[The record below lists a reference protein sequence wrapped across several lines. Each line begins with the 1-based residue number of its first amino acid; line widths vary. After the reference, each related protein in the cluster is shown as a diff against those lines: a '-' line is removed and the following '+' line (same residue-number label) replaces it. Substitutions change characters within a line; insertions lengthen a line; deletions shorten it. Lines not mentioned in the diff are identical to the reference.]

1 MLTIRLAKACD
12 IPALARVHVAAVR
25 ALCRKHYRTQEL
37 SRWVD
42 QGPGLYA
49 GLVRSAT
56 VMVAELDGVV
66 VGFAAASLAKGYVR
80 AVYVAPGHAGA
91 GIGGRL
97 LARIERAARVL
108 GVRRLRLEAT
118 LNAEAFYTRAGYR
131 SLGRGRTA
139 LGLGCI
145 RMVKPLPVAKSL
157 HGVSGSRPLSGLAG
171 QRSPYGGAGLKSPVR
186 RPSRGAV
193 DMGRRPRLT

>member
-1 MLTIRLAKACD
+1 MLTIRLARACD

-25 ALCRKHYRTQEL
+25 ALCRSHYREREL
-37 SRWVD
+37 ARWVD

-56 VMVAELDGVV
+56 VVVAELDGAV
-66 VGFAAASLAKGYVR
+66 VGFGAASLVKGYVR

-97 LARIERAARVL
+97 LARLERAARVL

-118 LNAEAFYTRAGYR
+118 LNAEAFYMRAGYR

-139 LGLGCI
+139 LGLGCV
-145 RMVKPLPVAKSL
+145 RMVKSLPVTKSPHAAL
-157 HGVSGSRPLSGLAG
+157 GLN
-171 QRSPYGGAGLKSPVR
+171 SPVR
-186 RPSRGAV
+186 RALRGAV
-193 DMGRRPRLT
+193 DSGRRPRLT